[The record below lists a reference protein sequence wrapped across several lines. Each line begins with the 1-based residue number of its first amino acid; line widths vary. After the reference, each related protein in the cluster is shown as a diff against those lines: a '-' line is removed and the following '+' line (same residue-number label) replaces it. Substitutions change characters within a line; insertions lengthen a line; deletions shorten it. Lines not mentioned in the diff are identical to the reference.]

1 MFEDLSDNER
11 AALIAKLRHGATE
24 LMQEGSLIAEAQ
36 QLRPS
41 ALDAY
46 ALPRD
51 GADGFFHAS
60 TDASVLA
67 IQILTGREM
76 GGWE

>member
-1 MFEDLSDNER
+1 MFEKLTQAER
-11 AALIAKLRHGATE
+11 RMLVGCLRRGAQE

-60 TDASVLA
+60 VDASVLA
-67 IQILTGREM
+67 IQLQTGREM
-76 GGWE
+76 GGWA